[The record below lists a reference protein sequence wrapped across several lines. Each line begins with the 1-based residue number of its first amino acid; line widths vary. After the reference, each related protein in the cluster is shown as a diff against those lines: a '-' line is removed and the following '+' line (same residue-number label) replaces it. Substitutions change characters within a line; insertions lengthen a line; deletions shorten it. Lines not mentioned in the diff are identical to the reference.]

1 MRSIHGMLSV
11 VVAAAAVASSGLVQ
25 AQIRGAGA
33 TFPSAVYQ
41 AWGQEYEKVTS
52 KKVLYSPTGSGDGQK
67 KVIARDVDFG
77 GSDIAM
83 SEADLAKHRLLQLPT
98 LVGGMVPVV
107 NIKGV
112 SANALRLDG
121 AVLADIFL
129 GKVVQW
135 NDKSIAALNP
145 RLALPKLPIVRVVRS
160 DRSGS
165 TEAFTHYL
173 SLQSDSF
180 KQSLGRSSLPAWPVE
195 GSAIEKGDGNDGV
208 VKLLKQIPG
217 AISYVSYD
225 RVVQQQLSAVVLR
238 NGTNSGFVEASE
250 RGFRAAVLASGMY
263 KTGDEATTLMN
274 LPSPDAWPITMTT
287 FVLVDAQPPTAAAVQ
302 DAVQFL
308 YWTQLSGDRL
318 LKNSG
323 FTPFP
328 SAVQARFAA
337 RLAAISP
344 KDATFVKLR

>member
-1 MRSIHGMLSV
+1 MRLVHKAILVSVLMGACIGM
-11 VVAAAAVASSGLVQ
+11 VQ
-25 AQIRGAGA
+25 AQVRGAGA
-33 TFPSAVYQ
+33 TFPSVVYQ
-41 AWGQEYEKVTS
+41 AWTQEYEKVTS

-67 KVIARDVDFG
+67 KIIAREVDFG
-77 GSDIAM
+77 GSDLPM

-107 NIKGV
+107 NLKGV

-129 GKVVQW
+129 GKVVHW
-135 NDKSIAALNP
+135 NDRSIAALNP
-145 RLALPKLPIVRVVRS
+145 RLVLPKLPIVRVVRS
-160 DRSGS
+160 DKSGS
-165 TEAFTHYL
+165 TDAFTHYL
-173 SLQSDSF
+173 SLQSEAF
-180 KQSLGRSSLPAWPVE
+180 KQALGRSSSPAWPTE
-195 GSAIEKGDGNDGV
+195 GSVIEKGEGNDGV
-208 VKLLKQIPG
+208 VALLKKTPG

-238 NGTNSGFVEASE
+238 NGTQSGFVEASE
-250 RGFRAAVLASGMY
+250 RGFRAAVLASDMY
-263 KTGDEATTLMN
+263 KTGDETTSLMN
-274 LPSPDAWPITMTT
+274 LPSADAWPITLTT
-287 FVLVDAQPPTAAAVQ
+287 FVLVDAQPQSASAVQ
-302 DAVQFL
+302 DTFQFL

-337 RLAAISP
+337 RLAAIRP
-344 KDATFVKLR
+344 KDGSIVKLR

>member
-1 MRSIHGMLSV
+1 MRLLH
-11 VVAAAAVASSGLVQ
+11 AVLMAGLLVGGVSH
-25 AQIRGAGA
+25 AQVRGAGA
-33 TFPSAVYQ
+33 TFPSNVYQ
-41 AWGQEYEKVTS
+41 AWGQGYEAATGKSV
-52 KKVLYSPTGSGDGQK
+52 VYSPTGSGDGHK
-67 KVIARDVDFG
+67 KIIAREVDFG
-77 GSDIAM
+77 GSDVAM
-83 SEADLAKHRLLQLPT
+83 SEADLTKHRLLQLPT

-160 DRSGS
+160 DKSGS

-173 SLQSDSF
+173 SLQSESF
-180 KQSLGRSSLPAWPVE
+180 KQALGRSSLPVWPVD
-195 GSAIEKGDGNDGV
+195 GSAIERGDGNDGV

-225 RVVQQQLSAVVLR
+225 RVVEQKLSAVVLR
-238 NGTNSGFVEASE
+238 NGTKSGFVEASE

-263 KTGDEATTLMN
+263 KTGDEATSLMN

-287 FVLVDAQPPTAAAVQ
+287 FVLVDAQPQTAAAVQ

-328 SAVQARFAA
+328 SAIQARFAA
-337 RLAAISP
+337 RLAAIRP
-344 KDATFVKLR
+344 KDATFVSLR

>member
-1 MRSIHGMLSV
+1 MRSMHKVLLLVVGMV
-11 VVAAAAVASSGLVQ
+11 CGGWVH

-41 AWGQEYEKVTS
+41 AWGQEYERTTS
-52 KKVLYSPTGSGDGQK
+52 KKVLYNPTGSGDGQK
-67 KVIARDVDFG
+67 KVIAREVDFG

-83 SEADLAKHRLLQLPT
+83 SEADLAKNRLLQLPT

-107 NIKGV
+107 NLKGV
-112 SANALRLDG
+112 TANALRLDG

-129 GKVVQW
+129 GKVVHW

-145 RLALPKLPIVRVVRS
+145 RLTLPKLPIVRVVRS
-160 DRSGS
+160 DKSGS

-173 SLQSDSF
+173 SLQSESF
-180 KQSLGRSSLPAWPVE
+180 KQALGRSSLPAWPNE
-195 GSAIEKGDGNDGV
+195 GSPIEKGDGNDGV
-208 VKLLKQIPG
+208 VKLLKEIPG

-225 RVVQQQLSAVVLR
+225 RVVHQQLNSVVLR
-238 NGTNSGFVEASE
+238 NGSNSGFVEASE
-250 RGFRAAVLASGMY
+250 RAFKAAVLASGMY
-263 KTGDEATTLMN
+263 RTGDENTSLMN
-274 LPSPDAWPITMTT
+274 LPSPDAWPITLTT
-287 FVLVDAQPPTAAAVQ
+287 FVLIDANPPTAAAVQ
-302 DAVQFL
+302 DGVQFL
-308 YWTQLSGDRL
+308 YWTQLSGDRV

-337 RLAAISP
+337 RLVSIHP
-344 KDATFVKLR
+344 MDATRVSLR